1 MNKGYFITLEGPDG
15 SGKSTQLELIAEY
28 LRQNGREVVCTREPG
43 GSEAAERL
51 RQLVL
56 DPQTLLYLA
65 ARADHLDKVV
75 RPALASGKI
84 VLCDRFSDSTL
95 VYQGFVRGL
104 PLQELL
110 QLNTFATGGL
120 EPDLTLLL
128 DGDPLLLA
136 GRRSQRGV
144 TDRFENE
151 GLAFQ
156 LKVRQG
162 FVELSKAYP
171 QRIRV
176 IDALQE
182 QESVRGC
189 LISELEALLKG

>member
-1 MNKGYFITLEGPDG
+1 M
-15 SGKSTQLELIAEY
+15 
-28 LRQNGREVVCTREPG
+28 
-43 GSEAAERL
+43 
-51 RQLVL
+51 
-56 DPQTLLYLA
+56 
-65 ARADHLDKVV
+65 
-75 RPALASGKI
+75 
-84 VLCDRFSDSTL
+84 LCDRFSDSTL

-144 TDRFENE
+144 TDR
-151 GLAFQ
+151 LKRRTCFQ

>member
-1 MNKGYFITLEGPDG
+1 M
-15 SGKSTQLELIAEY
+15 
-28 LRQNGREVVCTREPG
+28 
-43 GSEAAERL
+43 
-51 RQLVL
+51 L
-56 DPQTLLYLA
+56 DPQLAIDARTETLLYLA

-151 GLAFQ
+151 DLAFQ
-156 LKVRQG
+156 LKVGRD
-162 FVELSKAYP
+162 LSNSVRPIHSGSGSLMLCRNRKAYAA
-171 QRIRV
+171 V
-176 IDALQE
+176 
-182 QESVRGC
+182 
-189 LISELEALLKG
+189 

>member
-1 MNKGYFITLEGPDG
+1 MSNTVVIIVPYFQQSCVYTLQIIIQKNPYIVIL
-15 SGKSTQLELIAEY
+15 Q
-28 LRQNGREVVCTREPG
+28 RRHR
-43 GSEAAERL
+43 
-51 RQLVL
+51 
-56 DPQTLLYLA
+56 
-65 ARADHLDKVV
+65 
-75 RPALASGKI
+75 GKI

-189 LISELEALLKG
+189 LISELEALLKE

>member
-1 MNKGYFITLEGPDG
+1 MTVSAIRHWFTRALFAVAAAGAAA
-15 SGKSTQLELIAEY
+15 AEHFC
-28 LRQNGREVVCTREPG
+28 NGRAGTRFD
-43 GSEAAERL
+43 AA
-51 RQLVL
+51 
-56 DPQTLLYLA
+56 
-65 ARADHLDKVV
+65 
-75 RPALASGKI
+75 
-84 VLCDRFSDSTL
+84 
-95 VYQGFVRGL
+95 
-104 PLQELL
+104 
-110 QLNTFATGGL
+110 
-120 EPDLTLLL
+120 L

>member
-56 DPQTLLYLA
+56 DPQLAIDARTETLLYLA

-95 VYQGFVRGL
+95 VYQGFVRG
-104 PLQELL
+104 
-110 QLNTFATGGL
+110 
-120 EPDLTLLL
+120 
-128 DGDPLLLA
+128 LLA

>member
-56 DPQTLLYLA
+56 DPQLAIDARTETLLYLA
-65 ARADHLDKVV
+65 ARADHL
-75 RPALASGKI
+75 GKI